1 MAYNMIFEVVKID
14 PDFIMDFLS
23 SLCYDSV
30 FGVAPYLEDS
40 EYDEIRDSIKDRPE
54 FVYNTLCVDDVYM
67 EALRQDKLLV
77 RDTDNEKD
85 YKLTMDML
93 KKGLEL
99 YLSLPFTNKDFENMD
114 AIDHANLL
122 QCAVFGE
129 IIYG

>member
-1 MAYNMIFEVVKID
+1 MIFEVVKID